1 MTLSENS
8 SELVLG
14 HFYGLAASNLTKV
27 TELWS
32 ANLYPSYKQDCQDP
46 GNRVDFFTVF
56 GVLFSGVTGIM
67 AGANLSGDLKSP
79 AKNIPRGTLSACL
92 TTFLT
97 FLVVVVLTSLTCDPA
112 LLQHDCMYMVQV
124 SCSLYT
130 GPASSLPCRSS
141 PSSSRWCWWA
151 WCWPPGPPASP
162 T

>member
-124 SCSLYT
+124 TQSTDYLQFRY
-130 GPASSLPCRSS
+130 
-141 PSSSRWCWWA
+141 
-151 WCWPPGPPASP
+151 
-162 T
+162 